1 VKILTIIILILNF
14 SINAHAT
21 LKEELIQNLKNINNM
36 SFDFKQN
43 INEKNEKGNCVVQYP
58 KKIYCY
64 YDNINKKIMVSNGKS
79 LVIKNTTSN
88 QYYIYSLKKT
98 PLNLI
103 LDKNFLIDE
112 IKKLEPR
119 IVDEVYLNFT
129 LINKNY
135 KVNLFFDNKSLNLVG
150 WQTEDIY
157 QNLVITFLSRIE
169 INKNIDQNIFKLPS
183 YN

>member
-1 VKILTIIILILNF
+1 MTVQ
-14 SINAHAT
+14 INY
-21 LKEELIQNLKNINNM
+21 NKNN
-36 SFDFKQN
+36 
-43 INEKNEKGNCVVQYP
+43 V
-58 KKIYCY
+58 
-64 YDNINKKIMVSNGKS
+64 
-79 LVIKNTTSN
+79 KNTTSN

-157 QNLVITFLSRIE
+157 QNLVITFISRIE

>member
-14 SINAHAT
+14 SIYAHAT

-36 SFDFKQN
+36 SFDFEQN

-157 QNLVITFLSRIE
+157 QNLVITFISRIE